1 MPHVPIP
8 DPNVLARIDRLELEA
23 RQVVEG
29 YLSGRH
35 RSPRHGF
42 AVEFAQ
48 HREYAPGDDVRHID
62 WKVYGRTERHYLKQ
76 YEQETNLVA
85 WLIVDAS
92 ESMKY
97 GSGARTKYDLAC
109 TAAAAMA
116 YLVLQQTD
124 AVGLALLA
132 GNVRGFLR
140 PSGQLTQLRE
150 ACQAMAE
157 GPFPGPATL
166 GKVLNELAAR
176 TGRRGIAFV
185 FSDLLD
191 DVPDVLAGLQ
201 HLRYQKHEVV
211 LFHVLDAAE
220 LDFPFRHTT
229 LFHGLEGLPEILTDP
244 AGIRDSYLKALH
256 DHVAAIEAGCR
267 AMEIDYVLLRT
278 DCDLGHDLAAYLQM
292 RQGR

>member
-1 MPHVPIP
+1 MNPL
-8 DPNVLARIDRLELEA
+8 DPAVLTRIDRLELEA

-48 HREYAPGDDVRHID
+48 HREYAPGDDIKHID
-62 WKVYGRTERHYLKQ
+62 WKVYGRTERFHLKQ

-92 ESMKY
+92 ESMGY

-109 TAAAAMA
+109 CAAAAMA
-116 YLVLQQTD
+116 YLVLNQTD
-124 AVGLALLA
+124 SVGLALLA
-132 GNVRGFLR
+132 TEVRSLLR
-140 PSGQLTQLRE
+140 PSGQINQLRE
-150 ACQAMAE
+150 VCRAMTA
-157 GPFPGPATL
+157 GPFPGPAQM
-166 GKVLNELAAR
+166 GKVLNELAGR

-191 DVPDVLAGLQ
+191 DVPDILAGLQ

-211 LFHVLDAAE
+211 LFHTLDAAE
-220 LDFPFRHTT
+220 IDFPFRHTT
-229 LFHGLEGLPEILTDP
+229 LFRGLEELPEVLTDP
-244 AGIRDSYLKALH
+244 PGIRESYLKALRE
-256 DHVAAIEAGCR
+256 HVAAIETGCR
-267 AMEIDYVLLRT
+267 AMEIDYVRLRT
-278 DCDLGHDLAAYLQM
+278 DADLGHDLAAYLQKRRAM
-292 RQGR
+292 